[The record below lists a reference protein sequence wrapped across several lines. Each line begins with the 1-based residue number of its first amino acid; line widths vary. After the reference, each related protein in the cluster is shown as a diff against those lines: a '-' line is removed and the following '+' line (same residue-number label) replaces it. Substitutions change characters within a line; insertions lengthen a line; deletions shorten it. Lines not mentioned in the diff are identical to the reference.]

1 MTGITTQPI
10 EEVIQNFEGD
20 ITYDCHYYTA
30 RFERSSARRE
40 LCRRGLD
47 ALPAVVAH
55 LKAKPPLSFM
65 RLDYAWGHL
74 LQWIA
79 INLDPEGNN
88 SGERTDIPSW
98 IDRIEKI
105 IATRTQ
111 TA

>member
-1 MTGITTQPI
+1 MAGITTQPI

-20 ITYDCHYYTA
+20 ITYDCHCYTA

-40 LCRRGLD
+40 LCRRGFD

-74 LQWIA
+74 LHWIA
-79 INLDPEGNN
+79 INLDPKGNN
-88 SGERTDIPSW
+88 PEERTDTQGW
-98 IDRIEKI
+98 IERIEKI
-105 IATRTQ
+105 IATHTQ